1 MDTTKEETIREL
13 LIDNIIDMA
22 GDEFESSADWVK
34 LAKKSNKELVLEM
47 INLAQYFRQQLKY
60 N

>member
-1 MDTTKEETIREL
+1 MQGEQSIREI

-22 GDEFESSADWVK
+22 ADEFESTADWVK

-47 INLAQYFRQQLKY
+47 INLAQYFREQ
-60 N
+60 NNN

>member
-1 MDTTKEETIREL
+1 MQEQNIREI

-22 GDEFESSADWVK
+22 GDEFESSADYIK